1 MIIRL
6 ADEEILHKHKAKMKK
21 FGKGVFYITS
31 HRLCF
36 EANDKGV
43 CFDLGLNY
51 LWNWNY
57 KERNNKITL
66 RWLEPKPGSQVN
78 VQDKKFE
85 VEVEFDLKDEKLE
98 SVKEV
103 HYELYYAKTGL
114 YKHGATAMGFWMDEK
129 DRIFNHYFCN
139 EKKPIKQGYLFA
151 NEIRGKII
159 EEQEKYLKNATGE
172 TSLDQVAFERITM
185 LKAEIIESDV
195 WLGGDRPKVSYK
207 DLTDKEWYDCS
218 ISDEALERNN
228 SHLTRMRREIE
239 EFIAKENRKELN
251 KYMPPCPGR
260 RFWNLQF
267 KGGSRRDFYEYCE
280 NAHKILIRTSEITKN
295 MRFKS
300 RGAWWGYWN
309 KLNIA
314 LVEKFLKDG
323 DIKDYNPDI
332 PYVESLLIEAQEKVK
347 AYKEKFVPNT
357 DF

>member
-36 EANDKGV
+36 ESNDKGV

-66 RWLEPKPGSQVN
+66 RWIEPKPGSEVN
-78 VQDKKFE
+78 IHDKKFE

-103 HYELYYAKTGL
+103 HYELFYAKTGL
-114 YKHGATAMGFWMDEK
+114 YKHGAAAMGFWMDEK
-129 DRIFNHYFCN
+129 DRAFNHYFCN
-139 EKKPIKQGYLFA
+139 ENKSIKPGSFFA
-151 NEIRGKII
+151 EEIRSKII
-159 EEQEKYLKNATGE
+159 KEQEEYLKNATGE

-185 LKAEIIESDV
+185 LKAEIIESGV
-195 WLGGDRPKVSYK
+195 WLAGDRPEVSYE
-207 DLTDKEWYDCS
+207 DLTDKQWYNCS

-228 SHLTRMRREIE
+228 AHLTRMHGEIE
-239 EFIAKENRKELN
+239 EFIAKDNKKELN
-251 KYMPPCPGR
+251 RYMPPSHGVK
-260 RFWNLQF
+260 FWHLPF
-267 KGGSRRDFYEYCE
+267 KGGSRKDLYEHCV
-280 NAHKILIRTSEITKN
+280 NAHKILIRMSEITKN

-300 RGAWWGYWN
+300 DGAWCDYMDR
-309 KLNIA
+309 LNIA

-323 DIKDYNPDI
+323 NIKDYNPDV

-347 AYKEKFVPNT
+347 AYKEKFIPIT

>member
-1 MIIRL
+1 
-6 ADEEILHKHKAKMKK
+6 MKK

-57 KERNNKITL
+57 KERKKKITL
-66 RWLEPKPGSQVN
+66 RWIEPRPGSELN
-78 VQDKKFE
+78 KHDKKFE

-103 HYELYYAKTGL
+103 HYELFYAKTGL
-114 YKHGATAMGFWMDEK
+114 LKHGGAAMGFWLDEK
-129 DRIFNHYFCN
+129 ERLFNHYFCN
-139 EKKPIKQGYLFA
+139 ENKPIKPGYFFA
-151 NEIRGKII
+151 DEIRSKII
-159 EEQEKYLKNATGE
+159 EEQEEYLKNATGE
-172 TSLDQVAFERITM
+172 TSLDQVAFERMTM
-185 LKAEIIESDV
+185 LKAEIREDGSLFSGV
-195 WLGGDRPKVSYK
+195 RPEVSYE
-207 DLTDKEWYDCS
+207 DLSDEEWYDCS
-218 ISDEALERNN
+218 INDKYLEKDRLQLKRMFEEA
-228 SHLTRMRREIE
+228 E
-239 EFIAKENRKELN
+239 ELLKKGDMEELN
-251 KYMPPCPGR
+251 KYIPPHSGR
-260 RFWNLQF
+260 RFWHLPF
-267 KGGSRRDFYEYCE
+267 KGGSRKDLLEKSV
-280 NAHKILIRTSEITKN
+280 NSHKIFVRMAEITKN

-300 RGAWWGYWN
+300 RGAWRDYKD